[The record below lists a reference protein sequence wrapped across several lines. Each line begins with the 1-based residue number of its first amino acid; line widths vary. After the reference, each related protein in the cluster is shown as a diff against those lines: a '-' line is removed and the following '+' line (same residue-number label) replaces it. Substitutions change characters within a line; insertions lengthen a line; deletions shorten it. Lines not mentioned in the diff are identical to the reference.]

1 MHRRLSP
8 KVHQF
13 NYHLFY
19 LALDLDE
26 LDEVT
31 KKVRGLSR
39 NHWNLYEFRDR
50 DHLTLPGLEAATV
63 KENIVAWVRG
73 QGKELPSDVKILLV
87 TLPRVF
93 GYIFNPVSFY
103 FISDSAGQ
111 TLCTVVQVG
120 NTFREMKPYLIAQP
134 TTPGFFR
141 LITPKHFY
149 VSPFSGL
156 ELCFDFKINVPGEQ
170 LEIHI
175 DDRLG
180 TAEDS
185 ERTLLSSLTGKRIP
199 LTTARLAWCTIKFP
213 FVTLKVIFFIH
224 WHALRLWLKK
234 IPFHRKAAQPELQKE
249 VYNPYV

>member
-1 MHRRLSP
+1 M
-8 KVHQF
+8 
-13 NYHLFY
+13 
-19 LALDLDE
+19 
-26 LDEVT
+26 
-31 KKVRGLSR
+31 
-39 NHWNLYEFRDR
+39 
-50 DHLTLPGLEAATV
+50 
-63 KENIVAWVRG
+63 
-73 QGKELPSDVKILLV
+73 KILLV